1 MTPENVPATTGLQ
14 DRLLR
19 LALRSVAIAIVLA
32 GIIDPSFMR
41 ERVTKPVVALLNA
54 DEAQPGNAA
63 IGDEARSNE
72 ASGKARD
79 KALARL
85 RESLADKALVVPG
98 RTADADAQ
106 IVLGSVLP
114 FGLTDSMPPTFILSS
129 AGAGGARVESISL
142 PTVVPLGTSTEL
154 KLLLATTGQEANTAQ
169 KSTTAVS
176 AELELRESGILLD
189 RHSAVLQTGQRTSAV
204 LRYTPSS
211 PGVHQLELAVV
222 NGGDSLRFT
231 RSILAEARVWR
242 IHFHDVR
249 PSWLSTFV
257 RRSVERDPRFRV
269 SSRVV
274 TSTNISRH
282 SSDAAASL
290 AAVESMETPPDVL
303 VIGAPEALGRGEV
316 AQLERMLST
325 GGMSIVLLPDHAIP
339 MGAPVEALWR
349 PASSTAP
356 RDWRLLPPLPN
367 SVPYKVYPVSLLQA
381 LSQASAGSAGSA
393 GSDRSSRLSGSVPS
407 LMAAETG
414 VLRAMPPD
422 AEPLAFAAAAGMG
435 ANSAA
440 AIATAFTNPVIWRL
454 PSGRGELL
462 VSTAFDAWKYRDR
475 QSDGGHNAAMASGSR
490 AGETSVEPAFEL
502 VWRNLLAAAAQRRWV
517 PLSVSAPGGSEAGG
531 SGSGGSGVG
540 VSLPLALSGVLVRS
554 STVSHPPSVFFIA
567 DPEASR
573 LPSGS
578 GGNGEAAT
586 LLPTILPDFWRAVWP
601 SRSGS
606 HQHTPFGSSGVVQ
619 ATVGRDTIRVPV
631 LADQGEAYAPDE
643 QLARWARSTG
653 GRLVSPNAT
662 DSLAAFIS
670 AAVGSRHH
678 TPPWHP
684 MRSPWWI
691 LALAAA
697 LGGEWWLRRRQGLS

>member
-1 MTPENVPATTGLQ
+1 MTPETTQATTAQQ

-41 ERVTKPVVALLNA
+41 ERVTKPVVALLDA
-54 DEAQPGNAA
+54 GETRSGNAA
-63 IGDEARSNE
+63 IGNETSSGEMSN
-72 ASGKARD
+72 KTLD
-79 KALARL
+79 KAVARL
-85 RESLADKALVVPG
+85 KEGLADKALVVPG
-98 RTADADAQ
+98 PTADADAQ
-106 IVLGSVLP
+106 IVLGPVLP
-114 FGLTDSMPPTFILSS
+114 FGLTDSMPPTFIMGS
-129 AGAGGARVESISL
+129 AGAGGVRVESISL
-142 PTVVPLGTSTEL
+142 ATVVPLGTSAKL
-154 KLLLATTGQEANTAQ
+154 KLLLATTGQEADAAPT
-169 KSTTAVS
+169 STTGVS

-189 RHSAVLQTGQRTSAV
+189 KHSTVLQAGQRTSAA

-211 PGVHQLELAVV
+211 PGVHQLELTVV
-222 NGGDSLRFT
+222 NGSDSLRFT
-231 RSILAEARVWR
+231 RSILAEARTWR

-290 AAVESMETPPDVL
+290 AAVASMETPPDVL
-303 VIGAPEALGRGEV
+303 VIGAPEALDRSEV

-349 PASSTAP
+349 PASSAAP

-367 SVPYKVYPVSLLQA
+367 SAPYKVYPASLLQA
-381 LSQASAGSAGSA
+381 LSQASAGS
-393 GSDRSSRLSGSVPS
+393 DSSTRLSGSVPS
-407 LMAAETG
+407 LMALEAG
-414 VLRAMPPD
+414 VLRAMPAD
-422 AEPLAFAAAAGMG
+422 VEPLAYAAAAGMG
-435 ANSAA
+435 ANSAK
-440 AIATAFTNPVIWRL
+440 AIGTAFTNPVIWRL

-462 VSTAFDAWKYRDR
+462 MSTAFDAWKYRDR
-475 QSDGGHNAAMASGSR
+475 QSDGSHNAGMASATG

-517 PLSVSAPGGSEAGG
+517 PLSVSTPGGSEAGG
-531 SGSGGSGVG
+531 SETGGPEAGT
-540 VSLPLALSGVLVRS
+540 SLPLARRGVVVRS
-554 STVSHPPSVFFIA
+554 STVSHLPSVFFIA
-567 DPEASR
+567 DPEASQ

-578 GGNGEAAT
+578 GGNGEAAR

-606 HQHTPFGSSGVVQ
+606 HQLTPFGSSGIVQ
-619 ATVGRDTIRVPV
+619 ATAGSDTIRVPV

-662 DSLAAFIS
+662 DSLAALIS

-678 TPPWHP
+678 TSPWHP